1 MWQTPMEQILGKS
14 CPMNFWTLELVEKA
28 HGANFGSVL
37 SHECLT
43 LQYPKIQTLG
53 CQTPQP
59 HNLNIYKLD
68 GCMIYYLYRLTE
80 SIY

>member
-1 MWQTPMEQILGKS
+1 MGQILGKS

-37 SHECLT
+37 SHESQCLT
-43 LQYPKIQTLG
+43 LQHPKIQTLG
-53 CQTPQP
+53 CQTPKFRD
-59 HNLNIYKLD
+59 LKIYKLD
-68 GCMIYYLYRLTE
+68 GCMIYYLYKLTE